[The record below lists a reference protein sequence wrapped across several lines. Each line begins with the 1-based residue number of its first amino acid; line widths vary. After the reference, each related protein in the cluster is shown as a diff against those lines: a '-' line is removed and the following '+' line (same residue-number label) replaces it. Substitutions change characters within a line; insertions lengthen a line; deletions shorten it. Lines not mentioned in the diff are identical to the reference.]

1 MEVVPIEDHAS
12 PRSLMEILS
21 HCTHP
26 AFDFDQ
32 EAAMKASS
40 CLTRLHQLL
49 EPCRAFCVR
58 VRLSEGILPPAQV
71 RGKGAT
77 CKSPYHFI
85 AHELALARQNAGIS
99 GANVSRAER
108 WLAHQKAF
116 CEQLASSC
124 QSDGKYVRAAQNL
137 RPASAPKMQFVV
149 YRQPDGPGLKYGVGL
164 VSTLFRGSVTQ
175 TKRTVTKPVGSEI
188 PAAVIKVAHIVRM
201 QDHGNGVF
209 TASCLRALDIVEPM
223 ESIVCE
229 MEPKKLQEVG
239 LMLKVCFAPE
249 QTDMLSKLSSGNLVP
264 AQLPRPSD
272 SEFLTANSF
281 GRHKEGY
288 SRIQHWLGQLP
299 KLYQKADVDLLK
311 RLKLPAGTTW
321 QAFCA
326 QAPGY
331 FQSAGKSLSNA
342 EFGEVVVHRLAE
354 LAPGEGAKK
363 NAAWLLMVY
372 GTMAK
377 FPTLTQEFFQKI
389 FGKPLPLPTMRCL
402 SAPHS

>member
-1 MEVVPIEDHAS
+1 
-12 PRSLMEILS
+12 
-21 HCTHP
+21 
-26 AFDFDQ
+26 
-32 EAAMKASS
+32 
-40 CLTRLHQLL
+40 
-49 EPCRAFCVR
+49 
-58 VRLSEGILPPAQV
+58 
-71 RGKGAT
+71 
-77 CKSPYHFI
+77 
-85 AHELALARQNAGIS
+85 
-99 GANVSRAER
+99 
-108 WLAHQKAF
+108 
-116 CEQLASSC
+116 
-124 QSDGKYVRAAQNL
+124 
-137 RPASAPKMQFVV
+137 
-149 YRQPDGPGLKYGVGL
+149 
-164 VSTLFRGSVTQ
+164 
-175 TKRTVTKPVGSEI
+175 
-188 PAAVIKVAHIVRM
+188 M

-342 EFGEVVVHRLAE
+342 EFGEDLPSEGLQEQVDCDELRRLRRVQDQGLPE
-354 LAPGEGAKK
+354 APFRG
-363 NAAWLLMVY
+363 
-372 GTMAK
+372 
-377 FPTLTQEFFQKI
+377 PTS
-389 FGKPLPLPTMRCL
+389 LP
-402 SAPHS
+402 